1 MSNDLPDADL
11 TDETLSK
18 RPRKA
23 PSGPR
28 LGREDWVL
36 AAKKTLVARGIDAI
50 KVDRLA
56 KEIGVTRGSF
66 YWHFKSRGELL
77 QALLTYWGDT
87 NTTAIRA
94 AVENYRGDGK
104 AQFAAL
110 LNVWIEEKDY
120 SPAFDNAV
128 RDWARHSKTAST
140 LLRKVDE
147 ERIALLTG
155 IFRNIGYDEAESTI
169 RARVLYFHQVG
180 YYALAIQESRRE
192 RMASLPLY
200 YKILTGMAPLRTDP
214 GEE

>member
-1 MSNDLPDADL
+1 MSNDLPDQS
-11 TDETLSK
+11 LSK
-18 RPRKA
+18 RPRKV

-36 AAKKTLVARGIDAI
+36 AAKKALVARGIDAV

-87 NTTAIRA
+87 NTTAIRT
-94 AVENYRGDGK
+94 AVENNRGNGK
-104 AQFAAL
+104 AQFDAL

-128 RDWARHSKTAST
+128 RDWARHSKTAAS

-147 ERIALLTG
+147 ERMGLLND
-155 IFRNIGYDEAESTI
+155 IFRNFGYDEAESVI

-180 YYALAIQESRRE
+180 YYALAIKESRKD
-192 RMASLPLY
+192 RMAPLPLY
-200 YKILTGMAPLRTDP
+200 YKILTGMAPPD
-214 GEE
+214 GFH